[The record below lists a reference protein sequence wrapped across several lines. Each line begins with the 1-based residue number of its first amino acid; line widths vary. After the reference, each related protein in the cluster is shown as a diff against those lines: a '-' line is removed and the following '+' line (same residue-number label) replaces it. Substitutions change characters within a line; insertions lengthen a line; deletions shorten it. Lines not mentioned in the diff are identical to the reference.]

1 MVKTKLSTSMM
12 RSESSEKRR
21 YRYLNVSANTKLSI
35 RSSFCIVRTSYHDD
49 KPHFSQN
56 LSYLACTY
64 LDTGIT
70 AGDSGVTLKASKDF
84 LAYMEVVGIQSSP
97 IEEVGGLD
105 KLRSEQ
111 MLSPVHLKIRRKG
124 LWNEIVPLHDLV
136 ENLVTLN
143 GRL

>member
-1 MVKTKLSTSMM
+1 MFLPIRNYPFGLLFALFEHPIMM
-12 RSESSEKRR
+12 ISLTFHRI
-21 YRYLNVSANTKLSI
+21 YL
-35 RSSFCIVRTSYHDD
+35 
-49 KPHFSQN
+49 
-56 LSYLACTY
+56 YLACTY

-111 MLSPVHLKIRRKG
+111 MLSPVHLKIRRKS
-124 LWNEIVPLHDLV
+124 LRNEIVALYDLI
-136 ENLVTLN
+136 EDFVTLD
-143 GRL
+143 GRFKVAHKDLQTRPECT